1 MKTFFRNI
9 HLYLSLLAGVVIMI
23 ACITGAILVFEKELQ
38 EAFNPG
44 RYSST
49 ESGKPLPLEQVL
61 NSVKSEYPEARVVAV
76 KTFTEPGRNL
86 EIGLSIPPKEIIKT
100 AGKPEKG
107 EGPKGKPAGG
117 EGRASHTAFVN
128 PYSGAVVELYSY
140 RETFFYK
147 VFALHRWLLGSND
160 GIGKYIVGVSTFIFL
175 FILLTGIILWWPK
188 TRRIL
193 TQRLKIKGDGGWK
206 RLNHDLHLVLGFYSS
221 IFLFIFAFTAMSW
234 SFKWFNKG
242 IARVT
247 NSSLEAPEPPVSAFR
262 ADGSSISYDD
272 ALKVIKNKFANAVS
286 FQIRGPKDSTGVY
299 SITVLE
305 AGRMENATD
314 TYYLDQ
320 YSGEIAGTYT
330 FEQKNLGQQVRAYV
344 KPVHT
349 GSVFGMP
356 SKIISLIVCVLGATF
371 PVTGTIMWLNRLKKG
386 KKRGV

>member
-38 EAFNPG
+38 EALHPG
-44 RYSST
+44 RYAT
-49 ESGKPLPLEQVL
+49 AERGTLKPLEEILL
-61 NSVKSEYPEARVVAV
+61 SVKKQYPEAKVIAV
-76 KTFTEPGRNL
+76 KAFTEPGRNL
-86 EIGLSIPPKEIIKT
+86 EIGLSIPPKEIKNG
-100 AGKPEKG
+100 AVKVQKG
-107 EGPKGKPAGG
+107 EGNKGKPAVG

-128 PYSGAVVELYSY
+128 PYTGSVVELYSY
-140 RETFFYK
+140 RETFFYQ

-193 TQRLKIKGDGGWK
+193 TQRIKIKWEGGWK
-206 RLNHDLHLVLGFYSS
+206 RLNHDLHLVLGFYSA

-242 IARVT
+242 IAKIT
-247 NSSLEAPEPPVSAFR
+247 NSSLEAPEPPASVFQS
-262 ADGSSISYDD
+262 DKPSITYDE
-272 ALKVIKNKFANAVS
+272 ALKTVKDKFTDAVS
-286 FQIRGPKDSTGVY
+286 FQIRGPKDLVGVY
-299 SITVLE
+299 SITVLH

-320 YSGEIAGTYT
+320 YSGEIAGTNT
-330 FEQKNLGQQVRAYV
+330 FEQRNLGQQVRSYV

-356 SKIISLIVCVLGATF
+356 SKIISLIVCILGATF
-371 PVTGTIMWLNRLKKG
+371 PVTGTIMWLNRLKKE
-386 KKRGV
+386 KKRF